1 MMVNGN
7 LMNLGIIGVSSI
19 SYFGLF
25 LYDPSWLTA
34 IIAGFFLCCSTIGV
48 KVIDIVYKE
57 YVRRKERYA
66 KEKGKNS

>member
-1 MMVNGN
+1 MVNGN

-57 YVRRKERYA
+57 YVRRK
-66 KEKGKNS
+66 KGYGKANRKNS